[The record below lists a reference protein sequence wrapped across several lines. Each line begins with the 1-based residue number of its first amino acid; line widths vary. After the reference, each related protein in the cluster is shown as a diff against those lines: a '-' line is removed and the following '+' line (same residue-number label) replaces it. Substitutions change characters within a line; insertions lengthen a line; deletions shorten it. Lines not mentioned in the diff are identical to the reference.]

1 MGLAFFKKRSI
12 VQFLKFC
19 VSTYPLMVEIMTKF
33 QLPTIFAVS
42 VIVSYKC
49 QSVCTLLQESAKM
62 IEPSFTNVL
71 GYYYFVNEINYL
83 IMFKGTV
90 MQIEKALINV
100 RLRVSNKKFHITTIC
115 NFAVIYPWNLL
126 FS

>member
-19 VSTYPLMVEIMTKF
+19 VSTYLLMVEIMTKF

-42 VIVSYKC
+42 VIVSYNC
-49 QSVCTLLQESAKM
+49 QSVCTLLQESANM
-62 IEPSFTNVL
+62 IEPLFTNVL

-100 RLRVSNKKFHITTIC
+100 RLRVSKVSQKISHYN
-115 NFAVIYPWNLL
+115 YL
-126 FS
+126 